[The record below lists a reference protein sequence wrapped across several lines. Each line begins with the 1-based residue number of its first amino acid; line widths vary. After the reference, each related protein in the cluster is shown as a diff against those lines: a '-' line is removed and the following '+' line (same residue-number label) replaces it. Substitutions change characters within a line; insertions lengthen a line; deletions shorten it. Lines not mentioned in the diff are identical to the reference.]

1 MTSWGALT
9 ERDQKF
15 LEAMDDASKI
25 KTAAG
30 GDPWIKLSAM
40 GSTKANGW
48 IAIVAVKLI
57 KHRLVERQFMAN
69 RKYSRNDPVRFEY
82 RLTGAGRLQVQIQ
95 RSQRSLKKEEKGEQS
110 PQVKS
115 AGVSD
120 AAAPG
125 GQSGPLDP
133 ADRMQRRRLPTV

>member
-48 IAIVAVKLI
+48 IAIVVVKLI
-57 KHRLVERQFMAN
+57 KHRLVERQLTAN
-69 RKYSRNDPVRFEY
+69 RKSSRRAPVRFEY

-95 RSQRSLKKEEKGEQS
+95 RSQRSLRKEEKGEQ
-110 PQVKS
+110 PAQVKS
-115 AGVSD
+115 ARVSD

-125 GQSGPLDP
+125 GQSSPLDP
-133 ADRMQRRRLPTV
+133 LHRMQRC